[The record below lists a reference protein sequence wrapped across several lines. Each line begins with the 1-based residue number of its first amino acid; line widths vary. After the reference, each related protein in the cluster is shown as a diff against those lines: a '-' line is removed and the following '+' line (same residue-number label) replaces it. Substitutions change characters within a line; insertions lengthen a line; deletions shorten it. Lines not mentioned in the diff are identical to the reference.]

1 MEITRSCEIFQK
13 FYYHLYERIN
23 FEFTEETG
31 GKIKEYKAYEPDLLI
46 LFCKNYQDQP
56 KMVNQLTRLLSGLII
71 LQALPNANH
80 RSAFRFVDL
89 YFGFA
94 GEFKMKTYKDE
105 RELYDAFYIHSKQ
118 IIDFEV
124 NHEQLFNE
132 HYHDV
137 HHTEGIKNHLKYSK
151 ELVEKII
158 PTQSGMIEA
167 VPFQR
172 FITSLYQKG
181 SSSSLNQT
189 GSF

>member
-1 MEITRSCEIFQK
+1 MKNQKNCEVFQK

-23 FEFTEETG
+23 FEYTEETG
-31 GKIKEYKAYEPDLLI
+31 DRIKEYKSYEPELLI
-46 LFCKNYQDQP
+46 LFCRNYKDQP
-56 KMVNQLTRLLSGLII
+56 KMLNQLTKLLSGLII

-94 GEFKMKTYKDE
+94 CGCKLKTYNDE
-105 RELYDAFYIHSKQ
+105 KRLYDGFYVHSKH

-124 NHEQLFNE
+124 NHDQQFNE
-132 HYHDV
+132 HYHDAQ
-137 HHTEGIKNHLKYSK
+137 HTKGLKAHLKHSK
-151 ELVEKII
+151 ELIEKII

-172 FITSLYQKG
+172 FITSLYQEG
-181 SSSSLNQT
+181 SSSNHVGSL
-189 GSF
+189 